1 MSKFDG
7 ILGVKSGKA
16 GKAPI
21 KEVKT
26 PERAVSEPKRG
37 TSRAIGKR
45 SDPSYTQITAYI
57 RKETHENVMRKIYKR
72 QEFSELIEELL
83 DQWMKKNR

>member
-7 ILGVKSGKA
+7 LLSVKTSQTTQKGVKTQPEVVSAQKNGKL
-16 GKAPI
+16 
-21 KEVKT
+21 KT
-26 PERAVSEPKRG
+26 P
-37 TSRAIGKR
+37 GKR

-57 RKETHENVMRKIYKR
+57 KKDTHENVMRQIYKR

-83 DQWMKKNR
+83 TEWMKKKK

>member
-7 ILGVKSGKA
+7 LLS
-16 GKAPI
+16 
-21 KEVKT
+21 VKT
-26 PERAVSEPKRG
+26 KQDTKRG
-37 TSRAIGKR
+37 IKTQPEVVAAQKNGKLKTPGKR

-57 RKETHENVMRKIYKR
+57 KKDTHENVMREIYKR

-83 DQWMKKNR
+83 TDWMKNKK